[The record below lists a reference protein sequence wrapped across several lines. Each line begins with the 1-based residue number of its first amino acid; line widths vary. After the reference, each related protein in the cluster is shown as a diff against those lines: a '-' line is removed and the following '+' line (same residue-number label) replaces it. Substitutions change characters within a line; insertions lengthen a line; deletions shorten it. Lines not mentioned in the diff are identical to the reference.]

1 MEMTYLIIGFIAGG
15 ILGAIILYF
24 VLKSSMVSRSSYNE
38 LNNLQIKNNSDLENS
53 NLKIQE
59 LNLNI
64 NKEKELNQQQ
74 TDLLN
79 DLKNEFA
86 KISAEYSSLQSQ
98 FVDQKEFNTKQTS
111 QIEILIGEKQNLF
124 AKNAELSA
132 INDSLKNSLET
143 QKEEITKIQEEGK
156 LQFENLANKILE
168 EKTVKFTEQNQ
179 LNLKNILNPLQEKIN
194 NFEKKV
200 EDTHK
205 ESIDYHAALRQQI
218 LGLKDLNM
226 QMSKETVN
234 LTKALKGDSK
244 IQGNWGELVLERVLE
259 KSGLEKGREYEVQ
272 KSHVTNEGNRVL
284 PDVIINLPDGKKM
297 IIDSKVSLVAYER
310 YINEEND
317 DERTPFLKE
326 HVASLKRHIDQLS
339 NKNYHSLY
347 EMESPDFVLLFIP
360 IEPAFATAL
369 NEDNSLYNKAFEKN
383 IVIVTPSTLLAT
395 LRTIDSMWTNQKQ
408 QENAIEI
415 ARQAGALYD
424 KFEGFVSN
432 LLKVGK
438 KMEEAKSEYEGAMNK
453 LVDGRGNLVTSAQ
466 KLKIMGAKATKALPE
481 NLIIRAKSNEENTLL
496 DQPDLPTNLFENSQ
510 LSLDIPNE

>member
-1 MEMTYLIIGFIAGG
+1 MTYLIIGFIAGG
-15 ILGAIILYF
+15 ALGAVILYF
-24 VLKSSMVSRSSYNE
+24 ALKSSTVSRRSYDE
-38 LNNLQIKNNSDLENS
+38 LNNLHIKNHSDLENL
-53 NLKIQE
+53 NLKVQE
-59 LNLNI
+59 LTQNI
-64 NKEKELNQQQ
+64 SREKEQHQQQ

-79 DLKNEFA
+79 DLKNEYA
-86 KISAEYSSLQSQ
+86 KISAEHTSLNSQ
-98 FVDQKEFNTKQTS
+98 FLELKQLNTKQTS
-111 QIEILIGEKQNLF
+111 QIENLLTEKQNIF
-124 AKNAELSA
+124 AKNSELSA
-132 INDSLKNSLET
+132 INDSLKKSIET
-143 QKEEITKIQEEGK
+143 QKEEVIKIQEEGK

-168 EKTVKFTEQNQ
+168 EKTEKFTEQNQ
-179 LNLKNILNPLQEKIN
+179 LNLKNILSPLQEKIN

-218 LGLKDLNM
+218 IGLKDLNI
-226 QMSKETVN
+226 QMSKETLN

-272 KSHVTNEGNRVL
+272 KSHVTTEGNRVL
-284 PDVIINLPDGKKM
+284 PDVIVNLPDGKKM

-310 YINEEND
+310 YVNEER
-317 DERTPFLKE
+317 DEERPLFLRE
-326 HVASLKRHIDQLS
+326 HVLSLKRHIEQLS

-360 IEPAFATAL
+360 IEPAFAIAL
-369 NEDNSLYNKAFEKN
+369 NEDSLLYNKAFEKN

-424 KFEGFVSN
+424 KFDGFVTN

-438 KMEEAKSEYEGAMNK
+438 KMEEAKTEYQGAMNK
-453 LVDGRGNLVTSAQ
+453 LIEGRGNLVISAQ
-466 KLKIMGAKATKALPE
+466 KLKTMGAKATKSLPE
-481 NLIIRAKSNEENTLL
+481 NLITRAKSNEENTDLL
-496 DQPDLPTNLFENSQ
+496 EENTPQNLIDNSSFLETEN
-510 LSLDIPNE
+510 